1 MIVLD
6 IIATILTLYSFLILF
21 RIIMTWLPDHSFG
34 RPQELIGRAVDP
46 YLDVFR
52 RTRLLRIGYVDASPV
67 LGIILLYVVIDVLRS
82 VSVTGTISLGLVLGM
97 FVLRAGNALVF
108 LLGILLLVTVIR
120 LVMLLANARANRFTM
135 VLDQL
140 LQPIAYRAAMR
151 LAGNRFRTYTH
162 ALGLTAALNLVA
174 VIGGSF
180 VVRGLATLL
189 LQMPI

>member
-151 LAGNRFRTYTH
+151 LAGHRFRTYTH